1 MLPGSERPGWD
12 GTTWVDLGSFRYA
25 RDPKW
30 LRDGGLLVAPRDVP
44 SDLMSITAHGTSPAR
59 VEVTSTWYA
68 LPWFTTGPLHLR
80 DGRILDDRVRAHDRN
95 SCGSISV
102 VRRNSERELL
112 RDATFRIRALS
123 TLQRPDLSAVR
134 RDNPEWTRPFAALTG
149 QPLQFVTGQQGRLWT
164 PDCLPIGTYEVE
176 VRHPR
181 YRRSASAPACD
192 LGTAKRL
199 ASVGEMDAD
208 EAHTRRTSLRQRD
221 CLESPRQERARHA
234 VSGATRTPAR
244 RTSIGALCCRA
255 AGRFNRRDF
264 LLPRAD
270 RSRRPH
276 PLETLVHNE
285 SLRLWRIVLAPE
297 RMQAGDEHGT
307 RPWRLE
313 LFDTAGQSAGVMEC
327 FLSRGEARV

>member
-1 MLPGSERPGWD
+1 VEPRTAGRRSDSLPERPRRLVLPLEILPGGNEPVQLFVDAPGFVILEGVKPPVHPETRVEARLVLPGSERPGWD

-149 QPLQFVTGQQGRLWT
+149 QPLQLVTGQQGRLWT
-164 PDCLPIGTYEVE
+164 PGCLPVGTYEVE

-181 YRRSASAPACD
+181 
-192 LGTAKRL
+192 
-199 ASVGEMDAD
+199 
-208 EAHTRRTSLRQRD
+208 
-221 CLESPRQERARHA
+221 
-234 VSGATRTPAR
+234 
-244 RTSIGALCCRA
+244 
-255 AGRFNRRDF
+255 
-264 LLPRAD
+264 
-270 RSRRPH
+270 
-276 PLETLVHNE
+276 
-285 SLRLWRIVLAPE
+285 
-297 RMQAGDEHGT
+297 
-307 RPWRLE
+307 
-313 LFDTAGQSAGVMEC
+313 
-327 FLSRGEARV
+327 